1 MPDQDPKSRAEKSLA
16 ELTKR
21 FLRLLHESEGG
32 ILDLKKAVKILAVN
46 KQRRRI
52 YDITNVLE
60 GVGLISKV
68 SKRCVMW
75 IGSLATTDVQ
85 QTLTRRMTDLRSE
98 LRDLE
103 QKETF
108 LDLQKFWIEQSIRNT
123 AEDCS
128 NLIYVNHEDVCN
140 CFSGRTVLAV
150 RAPTGTKLE
159 VPIPKVVHRCPTKY
173 QIYLKSINGPIDV
186 LLLSKRS
193 VSAPPLVLPV
203 PPPQD
208 ILRNNRVDALDD
220 MESDL
225 PPCQASVYP
234 NPSSRFERPAMKD
247 IWSSCFIKAEPNRTP
262 ASGFRDIS
270 KEIEELAQPTK
281 ELMKAEVIRQ
291 LLSSEAFCPLIHPSS
306 PPCQEEHVCKL
317 DEGESFC
324 DLFEIST
331 FKI

>member
-1 MPDQDPKSRAEKSLA
+1 SGEGTAMPDQDPKSRAEKSLA

-21 FLRLLHESEGG
+21 FLRLLQESEGG

-60 GVGLISKV
+60 
-68 SKRCVMW
+68 
-75 IGSLATTDVQ
+75 
-85 QTLTRRMTDLRSE
+85 
-98 LRDLE
+98 
-103 QKETF
+103 
-108 LDLQKFWIEQSIRNT
+108 
-123 AEDCS
+123 
-128 NLIYVNHEDVCN
+128 
-140 CFSGRTVLAV
+140 GRTVLAV

-208 ILRNNRVDALDD
+208 ILRNNRVDVLDD

-262 ASGFRDIS
+262 ASGC
-270 KEIEELAQPTK
+270 EY
-281 ELMKAEVIRQ
+281 
-291 LLSSEAFCPLIHPSS
+291 
-306 PPCQEEHVCKL
+306 
-317 DEGESFC
+317 
-324 DLFEIST
+324 
-331 FKI
+331 